1 GVLKFLLILKH
12 AWQDISIDFIIYL
25 LLNNN
30 YNTILVIVN
39 YLIKIKY
46 FLPCTRII
54 NTKEIAN
61 LYLKYI

>member
-1 GVLKFLLILKH
+1 VLRPLLISKYT
-12 AWQDISIDFIIYL
+12 WQDISMDFIIYL
-25 LLNNN
+25 LLSNS

-46 FLPCTRII
+46 FLSYIRII
-54 NTKEIAN
+54 NTKEVAN